1 VKRVTRTAIAAILT
15 VFAAIL
21 VSGCQATKSPVEPPQ
36 GLKVS
41 IYQPR
46 LDISMNQIAI
56 KFHNDG
62 AQPLTIKAATLTSNF
77 FDNDFIWGPGRFA
90 TLSPGF
96 AIDLRVDIPSVDSC
110 DEVRPENTLRFDWS
124 VGEVSGTSVVIPK
137 DTYDILKSLHNNG
150 CFIAEM
156 NKVATM
162 TSVSLTQPSE
172 KQTPATLLISIAP
185 TGEKGTLTID
195 SVGSSTLLRPANS
208 AGIGSVK
215 LDLGVVIS
223 ANGPREITI
232 PIVPNRCD
240 AHGLAEDKVGTRIP
254 LFVTLPDGSKGRF
267 VLPASD
273 QLRAEIYSFYS
284 SFCGLG

>member
-1 VKRVTRTAIAAILT
+1 MARTAIAAILS
-15 VFAAIL
+15 VFATTL
-21 VSGCQATKSPVEPPQ
+21 VSGCQATRSLVEPPQ
-36 GLKVS
+36 GIKAS

-46 LDISMNQIAI
+46 LDISMNRIAI

-62 AQPLTIKAATLTSNF
+62 TQPLTITAATLKSNF
-77 FDNDFIWGPGRFA
+77 FDNDFIWGPGRSA

-110 DEVRPENTLRFDWS
+110 DEARPENSLRFDWR
-124 VGEVSGTSVVIPK
+124 VGKVSGTSVVIPK
-137 DTYDILKSLHNNG
+137 DTYGILERLHDDG
-150 CFIAEM
+150 CFIAAM
-156 NKVATM
+156 NTVATM
-162 TSVSLTQPSE
+162 TAVSLTPPAE

-185 TGEKGTLTID
+185 TGEKGTLTVD
-195 SVGSSTLLRPANS
+195 SVGSSTLLRPADS
-208 AGIGSVK
+208 AGIGSAK
-215 LDLGVVIS
+215 LDLGVVIN

-254 LFVTLPDGSKGRF
+254 LFVTLPDGTKGRF

-273 QLRAEIYSFYS
+273 LLRAAIYSFYT

>member
-1 VKRVTRTAIAAILT
+1 MNRMARTAIAAILS
-15 VFAAIL
+15 VFATTL
-21 VSGCQATKSPVEPPQ
+21 VSGCQATRSPVEPPQ

-46 LDISMNQIAI
+46 LDISTNRIAI

-62 AQPLTIKAATLTSNF
+62 AEPLKITAATLTSNF
-77 FDNDFIWGPGRFA
+77 FANDFVWTPGRTA
-90 TLSPGF
+90 IVQPGF
-96 AIDLRVDIPSVDSC
+96 AIDLRVEIPPVDSC
-110 DEVRPENTLRFDWS
+110 DEGKSANSLRFDWS
-124 VGEVSGTSVVIPK
+124 MGEVSGTSAVIPK
-137 DTYDILKSLHNNG
+137 DTYSILERLHDNG
-150 CFIAEM
+150 CFIAAM
-156 NKVATM
+156 NTVATL
-162 TSVSLTQPSE
+162 TAVSLTPPSE

-195 SVGSSTLLRPANS
+195 SVGSSTLLRPADS
-208 AGIGSVK
+208 AGIGSAK

-254 LFVTLPDGSKGRF
+254 LFVTLPDGTKGRF